1 MGGPL
6 ALLLAAAVPTLLVS
20 LYFDWLDRERPEP
33 RSSLRRVYLA
43 GACSF
48 APVLLL
54 EMLLKSRGHDL
65 SGAALAAWDAFVV
78 AAAPEEGAKMACI
91 ALLVWRRSSFD
102 EHMDGITYG
111 VRAGLGFALVENLGY
126 FWMAP
131 PDQLFDVLVLRSAL
145 LVPGH
150 AAWGAIAGYWAARR
164 RFSGDGLGVVGGWLC
179 AVALHGAYDFCIFSM
194 ALQRGEGWLSAMA
207 FVAALSVLVGS
218 VIWMRRLATSALRS
232 DELLDQAIMQRATPT
247 PRHRDERSREGARG
261 DSRGD

>member
-6 ALLLAAAVPTLLVS
+6 ALLLAAAVPTLVVS
-20 LYFDWLDRERPEP
+20 VYFDWLDRARPEP

-48 APVLLL
+48 APVLLV
-54 EMLLKSRGHDL
+54 EMFLKSRGHDL
-65 SGAALAAWDAFVV
+65 SGAALAAWDGFVV
-78 AAAPEEGAKMACI
+78 AAAPEEAAKVACI
-91 ALLVWRRSSFD
+91 ALFVWRRASFD

-164 RFSGDGLGVVGGWLC
+164 RFSGDGVGVVGGWLC
-179 AVALHGAYDFCIFSM
+179 AVALHGAYDFFIFSM
-194 ALQRGEGWLSAMA
+194 ALYGAEGTEEWAAVAYFS
-207 FVAALSVLVGS
+207 AALVVLVAS
-218 VIWMRRLATSALRS
+218 VVWMRRLAAHALKS
-232 DELLDQAIMQRATPT
+232 DAILDDAIMRG
-247 PRHRDERSREGARG
+247 RSSPPLDPPEP
-261 DSRGD
+261 